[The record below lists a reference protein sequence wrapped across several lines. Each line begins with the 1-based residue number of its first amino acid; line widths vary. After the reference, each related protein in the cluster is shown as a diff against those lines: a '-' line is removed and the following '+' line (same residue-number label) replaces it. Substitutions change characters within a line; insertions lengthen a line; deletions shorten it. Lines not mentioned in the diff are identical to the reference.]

1 MIKITQLH
9 HASLLVGNLDTSR
22 RFYEGILGLLPSDK
36 RPEMAVDG
44 VWYEVGSAE
53 LHLIHSAHATSPSSS
68 ALPTGRDKHI
78 ALGVAN
84 IAAVKLALE
93 AAAIPFTISRSGRR
107 ALFCR
112 DPDGNVLEFVES

>member
-9 HASLLVGNLDTSR
+9 HASLLVGNLYASR
-22 RFYEGILGLLPSDK
+22 RFYEGVLGLLPSAQ
-36 RPEMAVDG
+36 RPDLAVDG
-44 VWYEVGSAE
+44 VWYELGNAQ
-53 LHLIHSAHATSPSSS
+53 LHLIHDAHAIPRGSSELH
-68 ALPTGRDKHI
+68 AGRDKHI

-112 DPDGNVLEFVES
+112 APDGNGLEFVES